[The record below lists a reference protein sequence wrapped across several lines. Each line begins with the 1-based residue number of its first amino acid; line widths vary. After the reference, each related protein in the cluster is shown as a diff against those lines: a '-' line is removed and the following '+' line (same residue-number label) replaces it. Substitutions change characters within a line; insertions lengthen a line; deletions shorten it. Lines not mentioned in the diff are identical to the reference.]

1 MLGWL
6 PGSILRSIFESG
18 IFLMISIGLTL
29 TLSVV
34 KLPNFAHAEFLTIGA
49 YTTLVVSQ
57 IVPNNILIVILA
69 SFATAAL
76 LALLVHH
83 TVYKPLINRKTSTYI
98 LVLASFAV
106 AQFIR
111 YSVFIGGSIVG
122 VLSAHPLINVTPLV
136 YVAGQALTN
145 VYLAT
150 LVVSIASTVLLSMFF
165 KYTITGKCMRAV
177 SSNTPL
183 AQLSGIKIG
192 YIVSVMWLIAGGLGG
207 VGGALLSPYVTV
219 TPALGFNLLLEIFAV
234 VIFGGLT
241 SFVGT
246 IVGSLIMGFS
256 ENTFMDFLNIYFG
269 VPYTYTQLIPFS
281 LIIIVLLFKPTGFG
295 ISYST
300 TRNLRVFFRKKWVN
314 NA

>member
-29 TLSVV
+29 TLSVI

-49 YTTLVVSQ
+49 YTSLVISQVLPNNLVV
-57 IVPNNILIVILA
+57 IILA
-69 SFATAAL
+69 SFLTAAI
-76 LALLVHH
+76 LALAVHN
-83 TVYKPLINRKTSTYI
+83 TVFKPLINRKSSAYI
-98 LVLASFAV
+98 LVLASFAA

-111 YSVFIGGSIVG
+111 YSVFVAGSLGG
-122 VLSAHPLINVTPLV
+122 VLSAHPLITVTPIV
-136 YVAGQALTN
+136 YIAGQALTN
-145 VYLAT
+145 IYLAT
-150 LVVSIASTVLLSMFF
+150 LIVALSSTILLSLFF
-165 KYTITGKCMRAV
+165 KYTLIGKCMRAV
-177 SSNTPL
+177 SSNTTL
-183 AQLSGIKIG
+183 AQLSGIRIG
-192 YIVSVMWLIAGGLGG
+192 YIVSVMWILAGGLGG

-246 IVGSLIMGFS
+246 IIGSLIMGFA

-281 LIIIVLLFKPTGFG
+281 LIIIVLLVKPTGFG
-295 ISYST
+295 VSYSA
-300 TRNLRVFFRKKWVN
+300 NKALRRFFKGN
-314 NA
+314 